1 MFSVIVPTYNRDR
14 LLAATLDDLLAQKAD
29 VTYEIIVVDNNS
41 TDGTSALIHGYA
53 ARPGEV
59 VRYVFE
65 GREGASATRNAGIG
79 AARGETIAFVDDD
92 VRVHPGW
99 LQALADAYRAHPN
112 AWGVGGRVILGL
124 PERCPPWFD
133 PGSRIT
139 EYLSRLDVGD
149 ETLQIHYP
157 ISMLGANMS
166 VTREA
171 LSRVGLFNPDLG
183 YAGSRR
189 ITNEDMEMSFR
200 IYRAGGTLF
209 YCGQAAVTHP
219 VPAAR
224 LTKRWLRQRAYWEG
238 RSVGLGTGY
247 EHNERTAI
255 KVIGRAALALRDS
268 ARALACYASG
278 NSRRGVEHELAVWVR
293 LGYLQQMLFGGPVRP
308 AHRGKTLK
316 AKELDQSAVPQHDEV
331 MPRASAAG
339 GGACSR

>member
-1 MFSVIVPTYNRDR
+1 VFSVIVPTFNRDR
-14 LLAATLDDLLAQKAD
+14 LLAPTLDDLLAQSAD
-29 VTYEIIVVDNNS
+29 VAHEIIVVDNNS
-41 TDGTSALIHGYA
+41 TDGTSALIHAYA
-53 ARPGEV
+53 ARSGGV

-65 GREGASATRNAGIG
+65 GRQGLSVARNAGIG
-79 AARGETIAFVDDD
+79 VARGGVLAFVDDD
-92 VRVHPGW
+92 VRVHRGW

-112 AWGVGGRVILGL
+112 AWGVGGQVILGL
-124 PERCPPWFD
+124 PERRPPWFD

-139 EYLSRLDVGD
+139 EYLSRLNLGD
-149 ETLQIHYP
+149 ETLQIRYP
-157 ISMLGANMS
+157 VSMLGANMS
-166 VTREA
+166 VTRAA

-183 YAGSRR
+183 YAGTRR

-200 IYRAGGTLF
+200 IYRAGGALF

-268 ARALACYASG
+268 ARALACYAAG
-278 NSRRGVEHELAVWVR
+278 NSRRGVERELAVWLR
-293 LGYLQQMLFGGPVRP
+293 LGYLQQTLFGGPAQP
-308 AHRGKTLK
+308 SPRGKRPT
-316 AKELDQSAVPQHDEV
+316 AEDLDQAPAPRPDEA
-331 MPRASAAG
+331 MPRANTAG
-339 GGACSR
+339 GGACSQ

>member
-1 MFSVIVPTYNRDR
+1 MFSVVIPTFNRDR
-14 LLAATLDDLLAQKAD
+14 LLAATLDDLLAQRAD
-29 VTYEIIVVDNNS
+29 VAYEIIVVDNNS

-53 ARPGEV
+53 TRPGEV

-112 AWGVGGRVILGL
+112 AWGVAGRVILGL

-133 PGSRIT
+133 PGSQIT
-139 EYLSRLDVGD
+139 EYLSRLNLGD
-149 ETLQIHYP
+149 ETIPMHYP
-157 ISMLGANMS
+157 LGMLGANMS
-166 VTREA
+166 LTRDA

-183 YAGSRR
+183 PAVSSHFYG
-189 ITNEDMEMSFR
+189 EDMEMCFR
-200 IYRAGGTLF
+200 IYRAGGALF

-224 LTKRWLRQRAYWEG
+224 LTKRWLRHRAYWQG
-238 RSVGLGTGY
+238 RTVSRGIGY
-247 EHNERTAI
+247 AHNERTAV

-278 NSRRGVEHELAVWVR
+278 NSRRGVERELAVWLR
-293 LGYLQQMLFGGPVRP
+293 LGYLQETFFGAPAQPVP
-308 AHRGKTLK
+308 PGQDAQNRG
-316 AKELDQSAVPQHDEV
+316 
-331 MPRASAAG
+331 G
-339 GGACSR
+339 

>member
-1 MFSVIVPTYNRDR
+1 MFSVVVPTFNRDR
-14 LLAATLDDLLAQKAD
+14 LLVPTLDDLLAQRAD
-29 VTYEIIVVDNNS
+29 VAHEVIVVDNNS
-41 TDGTSALIHGYA
+41 TDGTRALAHSYA
-53 ARPGEV
+53 ARTGGQ

-65 GREGASATRNAGIG
+65 GRQGLSVARNAGIG
-79 AARGETIAFVDDD
+79 VARGEIIAFLDDD

-112 AWGVGGRVILGL
+112 AWGVGGQVILGL
-124 PERCPPWFD
+124 PETRPPWFD

-139 EYLSRLDVGD
+139 EYLSRLNMGD
-149 ETLQIHYP
+149 ETIQIHYP
-157 ISMLGANMS
+157 ASMLGANMS
-166 VTREA
+166 VTRDA

-200 IYRAGGTLF
+200 IYRAGGALF

-238 RSVGLGTGY
+238 RSLGLGTGY
-247 EHNERTAI
+247 EHNQRTAV
-255 KVIGRAALALRDS
+255 KVIGRAALAFCDS
-268 ARALACYASG
+268 ARALACYAAG
-278 NSRRGVEHELAVWVR
+278 NSRRGVERELAVWLR
-293 LGYLQQMLFGGPVRP
+293 LGYLQQTLFGGPGQP
-308 AHRGKTLK
+308 ASHGKRLR
-316 AKELDQSAVPQHDEV
+316 AKGLDHAPAPQRDEP
-331 MPRASAAG
+331 MPRAGAG